1 MSDCRLAGRDAGR
14 HRDYTDLELNL
25 TDGKLKRK
33 EYEKAYKTAPH
44 VKVKLPKRSGKDDYD
59 TDAALEGRNFVPERY

>member
-1 MSDCRLAGRDAGR
+1 M
-14 HRDYTDLELNL
+14 

-33 EYEKAYKTAPH
+33 EYEKADKTAPH